1 MAQSWVQLSNN
12 FECKILVVFL
22 PNNLNICFGAHMNR
36 LNETVLLSTNNTCL
50 DMRNKKNSFSYAHL
64 SGGLLSGLDL

>member
-12 FECKILVVFL
+12 FERKILVVFL

-36 LNETVLLSTNNTCL
+36 LNETVLLSTYNKCL
-50 DMRNKKNSFSYAHL
+50 DEK
-64 SGGLLSGLDL
+64 